1 MAIFQMFEM
10 EIYLQHP
17 ETNQTPEG
25 FSRKKKDSQIYARRY
40 SHIFV
45 ANGFEGKNA
54 KMNVKNALVCPR
66 DFHCDFLVV
75 GRKSRPPIRKPS
87 HRDLLL
93 SSLRKC
99 ALSDVV

>member
-10 EIYLQHP
+10 EIYLQLQRPTKH
-17 ETNQTPEG
+17 
-25 FSRKKKDSQIYARRY
+25 RKAFQDIKKTRKFMQEDIA
-40 SHIFV
+40 IFLLQMV
-45 ANGFEGKNA
+45 LKKKNA
-54 KMNVKNALVCPR
+54 KMNAKNALVCPR

-99 ALSDVV
+99 GLSDVV